1 MKGVKYN
8 LEFYLPI
15 NKETIKFEKLLVSD
29 LMTTIGNN
37 IKEHYN
43 IEMKISRHMI
53 YNLVHRPEK
62 SNRMVRQVCSIMKC
76 STLNVEK
83 TPVVV

>member
-43 IEMKISRHMI
+43 IEMKIS
-53 YNLVHRPEK
+53 
-62 SNRMVRQVCSIMKC
+62 SII
-76 STLNVEK
+76 
-83 TPVVV
+83 